1 MSRRKRAAVRS
12 IPPDP
17 IYNSTLVAKFINNL
31 MWEGKRT
38 VAQKIF
44 YSALKLIEK
53 KTKEDGFA
61 VFQKAI
67 NNVKPLLEVRP
78 RRVGGATY
86 QIPVE
91 VPARRKESLA
101 IKWLIQAARSRSEH
115 RMIEKLCNELID
127 AAKGQG
133 IAVKKREDTH
143 KMAEANRAFAH
154 FRW

>member
-1 MSRRKRAAVRS
+1 MARRKRAVVRS
-12 IPPDP
+12 VSPDP
-17 IYNSTLVAKFINNL
+17 VYNSSLVTKFINNL
-31 MWEGKRT
+31 MWEGKKT
-38 VAQKIF
+38 IAQNIF

-67 NNVKPLLEVRP
+67 NNVRPSLEVRP

-91 VPARRKESLA
+91 VPPRRRDSLA
-101 IKWLIQAARSRSEH
+101 IKWIIQAARAQGKYQMVER
-115 RMIEKLCNELID
+115 LAAELID

-133 IAVKKREDTH
+133 TAVKKKEDTH

>member
-1 MSRRKRAAVRS
+1 MARRKRAEVRTVS
-12 IPPDP
+12 PDSV
-17 IYNSTLVAKFINNL
+17 YNSNLVTKFINNL
-31 MWEGKRT
+31 MWKGKKT
-38 VAQKIF
+38 IAQKIF
-44 YSALKLIEK
+44 YATLELIEK

-61 VFQKAI
+61 VFQKAL
-67 NNVKPLLEVRP
+67 NNVRPLLEVRP

-91 VPARRKESLA
+91 VPLRRRDSLA
-101 IKWLIQAARSRSEH
+101 VKWIIQAARSRSEH
-115 RMIEKLCNELID
+115 RMVDKLSAELID

-133 IAVKKREDTH
+133 AAVKKKEETH

>member
-1 MSRRKRAAVRS
+1 MARRKRAVVRTV
-12 IPPDP
+12 PPDP
-17 IYNSTLVAKFINNL
+17 VYNSSLVTKFINNL
-31 MWEGKRT
+31 MWDGKKT
-38 VAQKIF
+38 IAQKIF
-44 YSALKLIEK
+44 YSALKLIEQ

-61 VFQKAI
+61 VFQKAL
-67 NNVKPLLEVRP
+67 NNVRPLLEVRP

-91 VPARRKESLA
+91 VPPRRRDSLA
-101 IKWLIQAARSRSEH
+101 IKWIIQAARARSEY
-115 RMIEKLCNELID
+115 RMEERLAAELIE

-133 IAVKKREDTH
+133 AAVKKREDTH